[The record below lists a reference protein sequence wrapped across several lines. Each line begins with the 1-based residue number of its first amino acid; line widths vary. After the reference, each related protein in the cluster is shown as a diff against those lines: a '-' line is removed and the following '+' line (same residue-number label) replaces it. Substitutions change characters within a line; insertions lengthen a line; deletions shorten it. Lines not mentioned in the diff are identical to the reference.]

1 MQQMKLPNK
10 KDIRNKDTRLFTDLP
25 LQEQKAVIKWIGE
38 NFLPRKT
45 ALDGWSSYGLK
56 HFIQNDIGIYMTN
69 CQFKG
74 AMLQCGYEPVKFDE
88 LNWVFGLSKKSP
100 AFTRG
105 ISAF

>member
-10 KDIRNKDTRLFTDLP
+10 QDIRNKDTRLFTDLP

-45 ALDGWSSYGLK
+45 ALDDWSSYSLK

-74 AMLQCGYEPVKFDE
+74 AMLQCGYEPVYFGE
-88 LNWVFGLSKKSP
+88 LNWVFCLSKRSP

-105 ISAF
+105 IPAI